1 MGSKQ
6 KEAQKANE
14 KLGNKNERLVILRE
28 PIKNFRKESFST
40 EV

>member
-6 KEAQKANE
+6 KGQKANE
-14 KLGNKNERLVILRE
+14 KIGNKNEWWVILRE